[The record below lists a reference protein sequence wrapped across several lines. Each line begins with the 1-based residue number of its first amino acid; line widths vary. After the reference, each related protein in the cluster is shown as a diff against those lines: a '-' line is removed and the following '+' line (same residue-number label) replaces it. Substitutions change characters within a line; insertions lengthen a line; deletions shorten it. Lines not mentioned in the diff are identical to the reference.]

1 MTTTTRTDPA
11 TAYWAEVERV
21 LRTDHHAKKGEVTKA
36 VAEYRE
42 HMKPAGDSI
51 LNTDPADT
59 AKAIIGHGLIPTLPA
74 IGARLQLTF
83 TLTDPKKTAANPEA
97 AAEAAIKLV
106 AALDRLERALGGEGL
121 EAGKPEVL
129 PGLVLLALTPVN
141 TLGAVK
147 RLEQLAV
154 ELDKATRQLA
164 KADPELR
171 DEVRLRDKAGE
182 TISAAVMYQAA

>member
-1 MTTTTRTDPA
+1 MTTRTDPA

-21 LRTDHHAKKGEVTKA
+21 LRADHQAKKSEAAKA

-51 LNTDPADT
+51 LNTDPNET

-83 TLTDPKKTAANPEA
+83 TLTDPTKTAANPEA

-106 AALDRLERALGGEGL
+106 AALDRLERALGGDGL

-129 PGLVLLALTPVN
+129 PGLVLLALAPVN
-141 TLGAVK
+141 ALGAVE
-147 RLEQLAV
+147 RLGQLAV
-154 ELDKATRQLA
+154 ELDKASRQLA
-164 KADPELR
+164 KADPELK
-171 DEVRLRDKAGE
+171 DEIRLRDKAGE
-182 TISAAVMYQAA
+182 AVSAAVMYQAA